1 MDGPRAEAP
10 DVSVNADF
18 TRYVDARWADLVG
31 GLEDEGVPADVAR
44 LAVAETLLASSGS
57 WSRRVRD
64 EQVDVSLWAELR
76 ERTGLPARPGEAAPH
91 GVRRADPGD
100 RPEEWLARAM
110 RLRAA
115 RRRRGVG
122 RVVIGVVV
130 AAVLAVGWAW
140 WAARPD
146 PPAVRQEVNPLP
158 VIWHARGELHL
169 AEVVVELPAVE
180 EFVADGSG
188 AVARLRSGALI
199 RVDADGHVEVLAEE
213 PSALDR
219 VAAAP
224 LYYPPGRYDVQ
235 VQSAP
240 VPGGGWAH
248 LIDSSRRDGPR
259 DAVRQSESGR
269 RALVVCT
276 AEGACGEPVTIVN
289 ADGSIR
295 LR

>member
-1 MDGPRAEAP
+1 MSADP
-10 DVSVNADF
+10 DF

-31 GLEDEGVPADVAR
+31 GLEDEGVPADDAR
-44 LAVAETLLASSGS
+44 LAVAEALLAARGS
-57 WSRRVRD
+57 WSRRVRE
-64 EQVDVSLWAELR
+64 EQVDVSLWAEVR
-76 ERTGLPARPGEAAPH
+76 ERTGLAARPEETAPH
-91 GVRRADPGD
+91 GVRPRDPHDG
-100 RPEEWLARAM
+100 PEQWLVEAG
-110 RLRAA
+110 RLRSA
-115 RRRRGVG
+115 RRRRGA
-122 RVVIGVVV
+122 RRGVVWLAAA
-130 AAVLAVGWAW
+130 AAVVAGWMW

-146 PPAVRQEVNPLP
+146 PPDVREEANPLP
-158 VIWHARGELHL
+158 VIWHSQGELHL

-180 EFVADGSG
+180 EFAADGSG
-188 AVARLRSGALI
+188 AVARLRSGAI
-199 RVDADGHVEVLAEE
+199 VRIDADGDVEELTQE
-213 PSALDR
+213 PSALER

-248 LIDSSRRDGPR
+248 LIDSSRRDSPQ

-276 AEGACGEPVTIVN
+276 VDLECAEPITITQG
-289 ADGSIR
+289 DGSIR